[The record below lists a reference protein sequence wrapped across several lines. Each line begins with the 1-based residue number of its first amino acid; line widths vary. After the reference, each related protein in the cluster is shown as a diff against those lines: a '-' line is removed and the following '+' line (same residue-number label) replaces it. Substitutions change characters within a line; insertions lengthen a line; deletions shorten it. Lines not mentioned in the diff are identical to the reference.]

1 MLGVIFLFGLVVLCC
16 FFKNLV
22 GFCFIFGE
30 SFCGVFC
37 FGFVGCFSL
46 VEERCL
52 KHLLKS
58 YCSPLLQTCSKGFI
72 DLYYWEPVSRHLS
85 LNWSCSVF

>member
-1 MLGVIFLFGLVVLCC
+1 MGLFFCLVWWFCVV
-16 FFKNLV
+16 FFENLV
-22 GFCFIFGE
+22 GFCFIFDE
-30 SFCGVFC
+30 SFCGDFC

-52 KHLLKS
+52 KHSIKS
-58 YCSPLLQTCSKGFI
+58 YCSPCSKGFI